1 MKRQILSC
9 SALVVFALSY
19 AEINGMARGQGVT
32 FENSFDQARMY
43 CNEIL
48 RLGGDP
54 KETLGIY
61 RWGLISPLLLPDFR
75 ETIESAFNKVNQ
87 LQMMQQAQGSSITI
101 NAGTGIQPVKGSYNN
116 RPGNGPR
123 SLQGQS
129 NHFTCFQVDAAN
141 APRCIPNAVL
151 AHSGDDL
158 GSEVVSF
165 SANIDNKASAR
176 AIADLCGCQLNNIPD
191 NFVLTIENAAAAS
204 NGQNV
209 FLKPQWAFLRNY
221 VNRYGA
227 NGARYI
233 PNINATC
240 RVRVVRSDGAIV
252 DPWNG
257 ERRENYK
264 LWRNGNKAVSTGFGD
279 AGNLNI
285 HDGASSRAIIYA
297 VETQEVRNGN
307 QVIYPAH
314 TEVGV
319 ILLYNNNDVQR
330 FSGVENGSNLEQL
343 ISSIPEVLRAPMNPV
358 FEPVLQQLARL
369 RREQRPIVEPGHE
382 NEFLTGQD
390 LTVSNSFW
398 QTLLR
403 YRELE
408 RLGMNRNS
416 IDEMFGIYRYGV
428 ISDLLLDP
436 FRLSI
441 ATADDRIHGRGA
453 NNQRGVL
460 PEPLAAPVNPN
471 EQNVQPRP
479 AARPLQVQPE
489 LPAIPE
495 NINVQN
501 IPPLT
506 KIVVSA
512 EEMGRILVPYVRR
525 SLIPAQEGRA
535 TLESVQKKIKEPKSL
550 LVAGIGKPMAL
561 KFGIVRGDE
570 GFKWD
575 EFFDQKLGGLG
586 QNERFGNDSKE
597 HLLLDVLTFIDQC
610 LRNPPQN
617 LHAKARMKFLFQ
629 KWISALKEWC
639 TADGWIRFKNISDQ
653 DLDKLERIAGQVRDH
668 RGDLIP
674 EADILELCGDR
685 NTQLAAGKGIGG
697 LPILIWMKNPN
708 EIYRPGHLI
717 SSLTMFKDL
726 SAAQKT
732 QLAFPQADTERES
745 FISSL
750 LARVPQEKFDED
762 TKEHKFFSILNIL
775 SLSERFV
782 PNPIK
787 RALLHR
793 WVEILQSWCTA
804 DGWMNSNNV
813 SEEDIQKLEKAAN
826 VLSSNAFANV
836 FDPNDLLVLKGM
848 EGSVL
853 PEGRGIGGNSI
864 LRWMKSHIKS
874 ELDQEMSNRRIQF
887 VQSILDGVD
896 ANQFVS
902 ELPEQDLFAL
912 NMLTL
917 KPVLLEPLFHHNGQN
932 IREEEL
938 VKRFMPE
945 IYDSLKDFPLLLK
958 YFVASSF
965 GETFNLN
972 IFVRFVLAGLS
983 NILPQV
989 PGDQPSLQSIR
1000 AIIACILPDNE
1011 NRQARLERLPEMT
1024 NINTQGISGNVV
1036 LPGSNIFLPQLYFPN
1051 LTLTQRV
1058 ARDQAEMNRL
1068 TRFREVSAN
1077 FDRTDENIYG
1087 DYIGIDGID
1096 TAFWNMSVALRDAY
1110 RQDIQN
1116 GDVQYTQLG
1125 AVINARQNNLIRSY
1139 AQACEQEVGGDG
1151 NEIFEQ
1157 RCESFLGMRQ
1167 ELMRISA
1174 DLTGNITL
1182 VNSFTPEQSAVI
1194 DAVAK
1199 YNKFADALQKH
1210 IKGFVSREEADET
1223 MRIKGIKGS
1232 SLQNPLQAISDQFVP
1247 SEVFFN
1253 LWNVSFLQPQD
1264 GAGILTHVFDQNQ
1277 ELRDKIQF
1285 VQTIDVSDPLVRDIS
1300 DEVPYLY
1307 VHSRLLSSV
1316 GAIDPRFAIAL
1327 SQQMHFQSFINLC
1340 TFKPLF
1346 DKSIENMKDLL
1357 TSGTYSPKH
1366 DITAIKD
1373 YSVNPRNELYD
1384 ASALGSL
1391 VNTWHILDRTPVQGQ
1406 DMPIIDWD
1414 QGGSR
1419 GMYKELRRLY
1429 AYYSLKGIYVSLT
1442 GDVNLSK
1449 RYRTAGDVAQVI
1461 EGERGGWKFPSLG
1474 DFILDDNNPIE
1485 NDILTPLIN
1494 AARGQIRDGHIRDIP
1509 GLAGSGAR
1517 FEDFLGLHGDAGDYA
1532 QRREWSR
1539 ALDQFEEDFDRYQ
1552 GIEYRMKKDVIG
1564 NVGLLCNPHMVKF
1577 IVGRLATELNIDHA
1591 ALPSFYGNLSNRLGH
1606 CPNGRM
1612 EATTSTFALQ
1622 FSGELIRRFSFD
1634 GLLKLSANL
1643 AAFNILN
1650 SVFDFSL
1657 RLPTARE
1664 LQNANVRGQLF
1675 YGEAA
1680 TAKGNAISGVGE
1692 KLGFGLPHGGEV
1704 GGNFNARES
1713 LRAYFAGQVID
1724 KITHPNSW
1732 FEKQIKISKL
1742 CGELGEN
1749 AQITVNDRQYSR
1761 ERQIIT
1767 VSLSDDERK
1776 FKKFFTSDNPD
1787 LLEDSQFLSYLN
1799 SRDARDR
1806 KILKRACAVGIE
1818 THRNTN
1824 NLKNMFASVA
1834 KVVLTPS
1841 AIIDW
1846 FFESEQGEILNV
1858 LLDKYVKMQEG
1869 NNSQVNVNTMKYDQ
1883 KKKILFDALTDAG
1896 LFQRLGAQAH

>member
-1 MKRQILSC
+1 MLS
-9 SALVVFALSY
+9 
-19 AEINGMARGQGVT
+19 
-32 FENSFDQARMY
+32 
-43 CNEIL
+43 
-48 RLGGDP
+48 
-54 KETLGIY
+54 
-61 RWGLISPLLLPDFR
+61 DFR

-123 SLQGQS
+123 SLPGQS
-129 NHFTCFQVDAAN
+129 NHFTCFQIDAAN
-141 APRCIPNAVL
+141 IRCMPNAVL

-176 AIADLCGCQLNNIPD
+176 AIANLCGGRLNNTPD

-221 VNRYGA
+221 VNRYRA
-227 NGARYI
+227 NDARYI

-257 ERRENYK
+257 ERRGNYK

-285 HDGASSRAIIYA
+285 HDGDSSCAIIYA

-319 ILLYNNNDVQR
+319 ILLYNNDDIPR
-330 FSGVENGSNLEQL
+330 FSNLENGSNLGQL

-358 FEPVLQQLARL
+358 FAPVLQQLERL

-471 EQNVQPRP
+471 ERNVQPRP

-495 NINVQN
+495 NIDVQN

-506 KIVVSA
+506 KVVVSA

-525 SLIPAQEGRA
+525 SLIPAQEGMA
-535 TLESVQKKIKEPKSL
+535 TLERVQKKIKEPRSL
-550 LVAGIGKPMAL
+550 LVAGIGGGFAKN
-561 KFGIVRGDE
+561 FGISVEME
-570 GFKWD
+570 GRRVIKIKYD
-575 EFFDQKLGGLG
+575 EFFKQKLEALG
-586 QNERFGNDSKE
+586 ENDRFGDDSKE
-597 HLLLDVLTFIDQC
+597 HKLLDVLTLIDQW
-610 LRNPPQN
+610 LINPPQAQS
-617 LHAKARMKFLFQ
+617 AKSRIKILFK
-629 KWISALKEWC
+629 KWIEALKEWC
-639 TADGWIRFKNISDQ
+639 TADGWIRFNNISDQ

-668 RGDLIP
+668 RGNLIP
-674 EADILELCGDR
+674 EADILELCGDI
-685 NTQLAAGKGIGG
+685 NTPLAAGKGIGG
-697 LPILIWMKNPN
+697 LPILIWMRNPN
-708 EIYRPGHLI
+708 EIYRPGCLI

-726 SAAQKT
+726 PAAQKT
-732 QLAFPQADTERES
+732 QLAFPQEDAGRER

-804 DGWMNSNNV
+804 EGWMNSNNV
-813 SEEDIQKLEKAAN
+813 SEADIQKLEKAAN
-826 VLSSNAFANV
+826 VLSSDVFADA
-836 FDPNDLLVLKGM
+836 FDPNDLLVLKGG

-864 LRWMKSHIKS
+864 LRWMKGHIKS
-874 ELDQEMSNRRIQF
+874 ELNQEMSNRRIQF

-917 KPVLLEPLFHHNGQN
+917 KPVLLEPLFHHNEQN

-945 IYDSLKDFPLLLK
+945 IYDSLKDYPLLKK

-965 GETFNLN
+965 GETFNLS
-972 IFVRFVLAGLS
+972 IFMRFVLAGLS
-983 NILPQV
+983 NILPQM

-1000 AIIACILPDNE
+1000 AIIACMLPDNE
-1011 NRQARLERLPEMT
+1011 RRQSLEILPEMT

-1058 ARDQAEMNRL
+1058 ARDQAELN
-1068 TRFREVSAN
+1068 RFRQFRDRFGEVSAN
-1077 FDRTDENIYG
+1077 FDKTDQAIFD
-1087 DYIGIDGID
+1087 DYIGIDRID

-1139 AQACEQEVGGDG
+1139 AQACEQEVAGDED
-1151 NEIFEQ
+1151 EIFEQ
-1157 RCESFLGMRQ
+1157 RRNNFREMRQ
-1167 ELMRISA
+1167 ELIRISA
-1174 DLTGNITL
+1174 GLDRDVLTGNTIL
-1182 VNSFTPEQSAVI
+1182 VNNFSPEAI
-1194 DAVAK
+1194 DAVKK

-1264 GAGILTHVFDQNQ
+1264 GVGILTHVFDQNQ

-1285 VQTIDVSDPLVRDIS
+1285 VQTIDVSNPLVRDIS

-1357 TSGTYSPKH
+1357 TSGTYSPKNN
-1366 DITAIKD
+1366 IIEIKN

-1384 ASALGSL
+1384 ASALDSL
-1391 VNTWHILDRTPVQGQ
+1391 VNTWHIRGRTSVQGQ
-1406 DMPIIDWD
+1406 AMPIIDWD
-1414 QGGSR
+1414 ENGGR
-1419 GMYKELRRLY
+1419 GSYKELRRLY

-1442 GDVNLSK
+1442 GDVDLSK
-1449 RYRTAGDVAQVI
+1449 KYRSVYNRDVDGYVAQVI
-1461 EGERGGWKFPSLG
+1461 NGGRGGWKFPSLG
-1474 DFILDDNNPIE
+1474 EFLLSDDNPVEKNV
-1485 NDILTPLIN
+1485 LTPLIN
-1494 AARGQIRDGHIRDIP
+1494 AARTQIRDRHIRDIS

-1532 QRREWSR
+1532 QRREWSG

-1552 GIEYRMKKDVIG
+1552 GIEYRMKKDGIG

-1622 FSGELIRRFSFD
+1622 FSGELIRRLSFD

-1664 LQNANVRGQLF
+1664 LQSANVHDQLF
-1675 YGEAA
+1675 FGEAA

-1692 KLGFGLPHGGEV
+1692 RLGFGLPHGGEV
-1704 GGNFNARES
+1704 GGDFNARES

-1724 KITHPNSW
+1724 KITQNNW
-1732 FEKQIKISKL
+1732 FEKQIKIGKL
-1742 CGELGEN
+1742 CGSIGEN
-1749 AQITVNDRQYSR
+1749 AQITVGDRQYGR

-1767 VSLSDDERK
+1767 VSLNDDELK
-1776 FKKFFTSDNPD
+1776 FKQFFTSDNPD
-1787 LLEDSQFLSYLN
+1787 LLKDPQFLSYLN

-1806 KILKRACAVGIE
+1806 KILRRACAVGIE
-1818 THRNTN
+1818 TRRNRGD
-1824 NLKNMFASVA
+1824 LKAMFASVA

-1841 AIIDW
+1841 SIIDW

-1858 LLDKYVKMQEG
+1858 LLDKYVKMQRG
-1869 NNSQVNVNTMKYDQ
+1869 NNSRVNINTMKYD
-1883 KKKILFDALTDAG
+1883 KKKQILFDALTDAG